1 MASVRLASFNKDWHG
16 QVIKLSQSTGF
27 AANGSCVPLWIS
39 HSHAGLLSFGQNL
52 DTCMC
57 VCVCDLDLIL
67 DKAFKLLSIFLSNC
81 SKKCFNLAEQ
91 LQCETDACRLHLAS
105 LHCAWSLR
113 HRMLSGIKLLSQIN
127 GFVFSPF
134 LCTFFRAPH
143 PSANIFRSNRA
154 IENEAQDVCT

>member
-67 DKAFKLLSIFLSNC
+67 DKVFKLLSIFFCQIAAKNVSTWPT
-81 SKKCFNLAEQ
+81 SFNVKLMHAGFI
-91 LQCETDACRLHLAS
+91 
-105 LHCAWSLR
+105 W
-113 HRMLSGIKLLSQIN
+113 HRSIVPG
-127 GFVFSPF
+127 
-134 LCTFFRAPH
+134 R
-143 PSANIFRSNRA
+143 
-154 IENEAQDVCT
+154 

>member
-67 DKAFKLLSIFLSNC
+67 DKVFKLLSIFFCQIAAKNVSTWPNSFNVKLMHAGFIWHRSIVPGRWGIA
-81 SKKCFNLAEQ
+81 CFQASSSWVKS
-91 LQCETDACRLHLAS
+91 TDLRSVLFFAHFFVHLIPVPTS
-105 LHCAWSLR
+105 
-113 HRMLSGIKLLSQIN
+113 SGATE
-127 GFVFSPF
+127 P
-134 LCTFFRAPH
+134 
-143 PSANIFRSNRA
+143 
-154 IENEAQDVCT
+154 